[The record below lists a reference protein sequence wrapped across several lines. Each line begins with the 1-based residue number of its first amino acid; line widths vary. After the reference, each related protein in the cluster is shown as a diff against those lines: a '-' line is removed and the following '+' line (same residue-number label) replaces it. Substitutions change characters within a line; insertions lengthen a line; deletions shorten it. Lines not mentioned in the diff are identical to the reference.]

1 MEDDSRTALVIRE
14 IANTVHPMIQMEED
28 VPSKHSDGK
37 LPILDLKCWIGSDSQ
52 VWFQHYEKPM
62 ANKMVLPMRSAL
74 PMKQKRNIHINECVR
89 RLRNCKPDMKWEEKN
104 EYLQDYVIRMYHA
117 GYTELFRYEV
127 VRQATAR
134 FEGMLEKDRE
144 GHHPLYRDRDW
155 QKNERR
161 EQKKKKKTNW
171 LTKGGF
177 DTVILVKPTPGGEL
191 AKRYQQV
198 VDRNPGPV
206 KIKIQEQGGVK
217 VKNKLQRNNPNR
229 TKGCVSTD
237 CMACRT
243 GRGEGGECRNNNVGY
258 ELVCDECGGENVCYV
273 GETGQ
278 NIYTRGLKHMAN
290 YRGKLEDSPLWKHA
304 QLQHNRSL
312 TVSFSMKVV
321 KSFADPLTRQVNESV
336 RINNCKA
343 KHQLNSKSEWHGPA
357 TIRLVAEGGGWS

>member
-1 MEDDSRTALVIRE
+1 MVVPLDKESTIERLLNNVGRDLEDLA
-14 IANTVHPMIQMEED
+14 
-28 VPSKHSDGK
+28 
-37 LPILDLKCWIGSDSQ
+37 ILS
-52 VWFQHYEKPM
+52 
-62 ANKMVLPMRSAL
+62 VL
-74 PMKQKRNIHINECVR
+74 H
-89 RLRNCKPDMKWEEKN
+89 
-104 EYLQDYVIRMYHA
+104 
-117 GYTELFRYEV
+117 FRWGGWS
-127 VRQATAR
+127 
-134 FEGMLEKDRE
+134 FE
-144 GHHPLYRDRDW
+144 
-155 QKNERR
+155 
-161 EQKKKKKTNW
+161 
-171 LTKGGF
+171 
-177 DTVILVKPTPGGEL
+177 LVKPTPGGEL

-290 YRGKLEDSPLWKHA
+290 YRGKLEESPLWKHA
-304 QLQHNRSL
+304 QLQHDKSL

-321 KSFADPLTRQVNESV
+321 KCFADPLTRQVNESV

-357 TIRLVAEGGGWS
+357 TIRLVAEGGGWSWVWQKYKKM